1 MNKELMTNLVNTL
14 TKYKDG
20 TEKHDRAIFETFLY
34 GVFDE
39 NNRNYTVIQHLELL
53 AEVLV
58 EQNRIDLVD
67 NITFANPNAAN
78 EVDVHLNEYRAP
90 CDVRF
95 NRKKLHRG
103 SEYNS

>member
-20 TEKHDRAIFETFLY
+20 TGEHDRAIFEMFLY

-39 NNRNYTVIQHLELL
+39 NNRNYTVVQHLELL

-58 EQNRIDLVD
+58 EKKRIDLVN
-67 NITFANPNAAN
+67 NIAHANSNAAY
-78 EVDVHLNEYRAP
+78 ELDVHLRE
-90 CDVRF
+90 
-95 NRKKLHRG
+95 LI
-103 SEYNS
+103 

>member
-39 NNRNYTVIQHLELL
+39 TNRNFTVVKHLELL

-58 EQNRIDLVD
+58 EKRRVDLVD
-67 NITFANPNAAN
+67 DIAFANHNAAY
-78 EVDVHLNEYRAP
+78 ELDAHLREL
-90 CDVRF
+90 
-95 NRKKLHRG
+95 K
-103 SEYNS
+103 